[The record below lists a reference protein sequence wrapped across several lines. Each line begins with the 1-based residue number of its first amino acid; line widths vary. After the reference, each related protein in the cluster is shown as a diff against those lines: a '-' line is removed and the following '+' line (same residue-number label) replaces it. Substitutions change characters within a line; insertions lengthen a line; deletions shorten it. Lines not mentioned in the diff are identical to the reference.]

1 MELINNFSEI
11 FLSVWNKGIL
21 GVDIFQILIGIG
33 IFLLFLVFR
42 GLISKLVIK
51 KLEIISK
58 RTTNKLDDTF
68 VQSLVGPARFLPIVL
83 GFFIASYYMTFSM
96 EGREVVDT
104 INRTLITILIFWVI
118 HQIIEPVSY
127 ILSGLDK
134 LLTRELIGWIIK
146 SLKILIFILGLAAV
160 LELWGIK
167 IGPIIAGLGLFGVAV
182 ALGAQDLF
190 KNLIS
195 GILVLVEK
203 RFKIGDWIAVEG
215 IIEGVVEK
223 IGFRSTTIRKFDKS
237 LAIIPNFQFAENA
250 VVNVSETSNWL
261 ISWIITLQYDTT
273 VDQLKKIRDEI
284 ENHINLSEDYN
295 TSIGVAVRVDKF
307 SDSSIDMY
315 VRCFTKTGSWN
326 NWLDVKERL
335 AIAIKE
341 ISQEYYYNVFGIT
354 LTFCIIN
361 VLILKIISLIG
372 LLKINFNIIFSLT
385 NPFYFLKIYS
395 PLNNEFSFELIYEMI
410 FLFFNQ
416 FNFNIIYSFLLLTT
430 FLLALKNIFFK
441 SQNENYKNYLYIVL
455 FSLIVFFLISMN
467 NFRYNVSYNIYIL
480 PFLFLSIGILLNTFK
495 KKFYSIMLISLLII
509 NFTLN
514 IENYKKYIYKP
525 SNLDFVCTNKSTR
538 DFYYHWARNF
548 DEDFFKKIC
557 LNSNLLFK

>member
-1 MELINNFSEI
+1 MEVLNNFKSL
-11 FLSVWNKGIL
+11 FLSVWEKGIL
-21 GVDIFQILIGIG
+21 GIDFFQVLVGLG
-33 IFLLFLVFR
+33 IFLLFLIFR
-42 GLISKLVIK
+42 GLISRLIIK

-68 VQSLVGPARFLPIVL
+68 VKSMMGPARFLPIVL
-83 GFFIASYYMTFSM
+83 GVFFASYYMSFSDDM
-96 EGREVVDT
+96 RDFVDNL
-104 INRTLITILIFWVI
+104 NRTLITILIFWII
-118 HQIIEPVSY
+118 HQIIEPISY

-134 LLTRELIGWIIK
+134 ILTRELIGWIIK
-146 SLKILIFILGLAAV
+146 SLKILIFILGAAAV

-215 IIEGVVEK
+215 IIEGIVEK

-284 ENHINLSEDYN
+284 ENHINSSEDYN

-315 VRCFTKTGSWN
+315 VRCFTKSGSWN

-341 ISQEYYYNVFGIT
+341 IVEKNGASFAFPSQ
-354 LTFCIIN
+354 
-361 VLILKIISLIG
+361 S
-372 LLKINFNIIFSLT
+372 
-385 NPFYFLKIYS
+385 IYV
-395 PLNNEFSFELIYEMI
+395 E
-410 FLFFNQ
+410 
-416 FNFNIIYSFLLLTT
+416 
-430 FLLALKNIFFK
+430 
-441 SQNENYKNYLYIVL
+441 
-455 FSLIVFFLISMN
+455 
-467 NFRYNVSYNIYIL
+467 
-480 PFLFLSIGILLNTFK
+480 K
-495 KKFYSIMLISLLII
+495 K
-509 NFTLN
+509 
-514 IENYKKYIYKP
+514 
-525 SNLDFVCTNKSTR
+525 
-538 DFYYHWARNF
+538 
-548 DEDFFKKIC
+548 
-557 LNSNLLFK
+557 